1 LHFDG
6 WIICVWPSFAD
17 RRHNWTC
24 D

>member
-6 WIICVWPSFAD
+6 WIIFVWPSFAD